1 MIHYDAIPVGTP
13 LVCQNPRTGRVYE
26 GTYFGREIRSC
37 AYGRYPIIKIE
48 SPKYHTCVSENGECN
63 GLWIEERWDVSV
75 VQKPANISELF

>member
-13 LVCQNPRTGRVYE
+13 LVCRSPGTGRVYE

-37 AYGRYPIIKIE
+37 SFNRYPIIKIE
-48 SPKYHTCVSENGECN
+48 TPKYHTCVSESGECN
-63 GLWIEERWDVSV
+63 GLWIEEHWDVSV